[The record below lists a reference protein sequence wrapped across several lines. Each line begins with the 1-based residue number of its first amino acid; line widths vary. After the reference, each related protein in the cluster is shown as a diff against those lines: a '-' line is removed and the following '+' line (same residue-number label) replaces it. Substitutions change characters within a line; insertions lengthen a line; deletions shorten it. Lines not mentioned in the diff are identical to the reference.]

1 MKGRSAAPDKKSGS
15 KNPREFGLDIQ
26 AENHV
31 AKRAQIIP
39 PRPDLKRK
47 AVNFSKGFDLKLAPN
62 VVKQLEKVVHDSRD
76 KFTGDI
82 AQRLETMRTALDADA
97 NVPENHPMLIRLI
110 SDGSRE
116 IKGAGGTVGFD
127 LLTHIGKSLNDL
139 VTDLETLSKRHV
151 DICGL
156 HIDAMYVV
164 LANRITGSGGE
175 IEAELVNAFNE
186 AREKF
191 KLADHEDAQSG

>member
-1 MKGRSAAPDKKSGS
+1 M
-15 KNPREFGLDIQ
+15 
-26 AENHV
+26 V
-31 AKRAQIIP
+31 KRAQIIP

-47 AVNFSKGFDLKLAPN
+47 AVNFSKGFDLKLTPG

-76 KFTGDI
+76 KFTADI
-82 AQRLETMRTALDADA
+82 AQRLETMRTALEADA
-97 NVPENHPMLIRLI
+97 KVPENHPVLIRLI

-127 LLTHIGKSLNDL
+127 LLTHIGKSLNDF
-139 VTDLETLSKRHV
+139 VSGLEGLTKRHV

-175 IEAELVNAFNE
+175 TEAELVNAFNE

-191 KLADHEDAQSG
+191 RQPDRDDEQSG